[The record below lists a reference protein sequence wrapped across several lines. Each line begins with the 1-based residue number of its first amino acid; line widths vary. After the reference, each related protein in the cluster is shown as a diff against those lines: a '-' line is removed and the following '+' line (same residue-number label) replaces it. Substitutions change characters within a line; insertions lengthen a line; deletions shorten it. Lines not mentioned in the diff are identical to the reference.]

1 MLARPPPPDADI
13 MFEIT
18 SANTGA
24 IPVPIRIA
32 APSSPPPAVGAQSV
46 PLISP
51 PPPMLQQ
58 PPAMLAFAAA
68 AQDRAECPAQSP
80 PLLALALCAGLCRSD
95 ADCHG
100 GYACC
105 SNGCGRV
112 CYAAP

>member
-1 MLARPPPPDADI
+1 

-18 SANTGA
+18 SANTGGST
-24 IPVPIRIA
+24 VPTRIA
-32 APSSPPPAVGAQSV
+32 APTSPPPVEAQSV
-46 PLISP
+46 PPTS
-51 PPPMLQQ
+51 PPPMLQ
-58 PPAMLAFAAA
+58 PPRVMLALEAST
-68 AQDRAECPAQSP
+68 QDRAECPAQSP

-100 GYACC
+100 RHACC

>member
-1 MLARPPPPDADI
+1 

-18 SANTGA
+18 SANDGGS
-24 IPVPIRIA
+24 IVPIRAA
-32 APSSPPPAVGAQSV
+32 APSLPLPLVEAQSV
-46 PLISP
+46 PPASP
-51 PPPMLQQ
+51 PPMPPPQQ
-58 PPAMLAFAAA
+58 HAMLALAAA
-68 AQDRAECPAQSP
+68 VLDRAECPEQSP

-100 GYACC
+100 KHACC